1 MSAFDASQLGN
12 WEQDVASLAGMLVHE
27 VKNPLSTLNI
37 SSQLLLEELGD
48 PENPRDQ
55 RTHRRLEMM
64 RSEIQRI
71 EKIVSSFLQLTK
83 PQQMQ
88 RDSVDVSAMVEAVI
102 SRNREAIELAGVSVL
117 FQPLE
122 VPRVSGDGALLHQAV
137 LNLILNGCSAMSD
150 GGELFIRVL
159 ESSYRGASAVVIE
172 VTDTGVGIAEEAIPR
187 IFRPYVS
194 TTEGG
199 TGLGLPTTL
208 RIIRLH
214 GGTIL
219 VESEPGQGSRFSIVL
234 PAEGAAR

>member
-1 MSAFDASQLGN
+1 VTAFDASQLGH
-12 WEQDVASLAGMLVHE
+12 WEQDVVSLAGMLVHE

-48 PENPRDQ
+48 TGSARDQ
-55 RTHRRLEMM
+55 RTRRRLEMM
-64 RSEIQRI
+64 KSEIQRI
-71 EKIVSSFLQLTK
+71 EHIISSFLQLTR

-88 RDSVDVSAMVEAVI
+88 RDDVEVSRLVEDVI
-102 SRNREAIELAGVSVL
+102 SRNREAIELDGINIL
-117 FQPLE
+117 FQPQE
-122 VPRVSGDGALLHQAV
+122 TSKVSGDAALLHQAI
-137 LNLILNGCSAMSD
+137 LNLILNGCSAMPD

-159 ESSYRGASAVVIE
+159 VSTYRGGDAVVIE
-172 VTDTGVGIAEEAIPR
+172 VTDTGVGITEDAIPR

-194 TTEGG
+194 TRDGG

-219 VESEPGQGSRFSIVL
+219 VESEPGQGSRFSVVL
-234 PAEGAAR
+234 PTEGPSR